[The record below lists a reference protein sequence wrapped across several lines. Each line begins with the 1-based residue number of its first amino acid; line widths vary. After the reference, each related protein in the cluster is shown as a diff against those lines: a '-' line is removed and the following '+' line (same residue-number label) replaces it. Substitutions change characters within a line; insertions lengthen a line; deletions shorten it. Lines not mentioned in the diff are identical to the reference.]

1 MTSGTTVMIIN
12 DSIFKEMMCCFYD
25 ITVRLVKDTIF
36 NCPRSLGGS
45 LMRVR
50 AGSFMAPLVR

>member
-1 MTSGTTVMIIN
+1 MVIN

-25 ITVRLVKDTIF
+25 ITVRLGKDTIF
-36 NCPRSLGGS
+36 SCPRSLGGS
-45 LMRVR
+45 LMHVR